1 MISCK
6 TLALTTAVFSALIQT
21 TPSFA
26 AQHIQLIY
34 STGATCNT
42 AYGDGEWELG
52 TSQSGGCAQNISVAI
67 RLIDMP
73 KNKIVWL
80 YDDYDCKKNVDGGAN
95 GNGSVFY
102 LKLETMEDIKESELL
117 NLQFMGSINP
127 TAVVGRDVLLTKS
140 KVDSPTSPKE
150 TMSCIYV
157 HNK

>member
-6 TLALTTAVFSALIQT
+6 AVNLTALLFSALIQT

-34 STGATCNT
+34 SDNTTCNT

-52 TSQSGGCAQNISVAI
+52 TSQSGGCAQNKAVAI

-73 KNKIVWL
+73 KNKTVWL
-80 YDDYDCKKNVDGGAN
+80 YDDYRCKRNVDDGAN

-102 LKLETMEDIKESELL
+102 LKLETMEDIKASELL
-117 NLQFMGSINP
+117 DLQFMGSIKP
-127 TAVVGRDVLLTKS
+127 TAVVGRDVLLTRS
-140 KVDSPTSPKE
+140 KVDSPTSPQE